1 MKWFFCIR
9 WILLTKVIAKNG
21 TKTMKA
27 VYILAVGILCFCSA
41 SVEAGDVVV
50 SGRQILV
57 EDTPYFIKGI
67 CYHPVPKGSRER
79 DFGTLTE
86 DLALM
91 TEAGVNTIRIYSP
104 VDDKAVLDEIHAAGL
119 KLIVGFGFNQGGNF
133 DIWSGSF
140 TNYINKYK
148 DHDAILMW
156 ELGNEYNYHP
166 EWFGSL
172 EGWYHAL
179 TNAAGMVHRID
190 PSHPVATAHGELP
203 NKLALSSCPNID
215 VWGMNAYR
223 WDHPEKIFDEW
234 KSVSKKPMYL
244 SETGADSYMSID
256 SHGYEKGVNQEAQA
270 DATKEILDDVF
281 SNQDICSGV
290 TLFSFADGW
299 WKAGNPDIQDS
310 GGSAPN
316 SGGVPYDG
324 AANEEYWGM
333 VDIDR
338 NKKLA
343 YEVVKMKYNA
353 VPKK

>member
-1 MKWFFCIR
+1 MSI
-9 WILLTKVIAKNG
+9 KVIC
-21 TKTMKA
+21 
-27 VYILAVGILCFCSA
+27 ILAVGILCSCSA
-41 SVEAGDVVV
+41 TVETNGVKI

-57 EDTPYFIKGI
+57 DGAPYFIKGI
-67 CYHPVPKGSRER
+67 CYHPVPKGSQTR
-79 DFGTLTE
+79 DFESLTE

-91 TEAGVNTIRIYSP
+91 VEAGVNTIRIYSP
-104 VDDKAVLDEIHAAGL
+104 IDDEAVLDEIHAAGL
-119 KLIVGFGFNQGGNF
+119 KLIVGFGFNQDGIF

-179 TNAAGMVHRID
+179 TNAAGIVHQID

-203 NKLALSSCPNID
+203 DALALASCPNVD
-215 VWGMNAYR
+215 VWGMNVYR
-223 WDHPEKIFDEW
+223 WDNPEAIFEEW
-234 KSVSKKPMYL
+234 AAVSSKPMYL
-244 SETGADSYMSID
+244 SETGGDSYMTVAN
-256 SHGYEKGVNQEAQA
+256 HGYEKGVNQRAQA
-270 DATKEILDDVF
+270 DANKKILDAIF
-281 SNQDICSGV
+281 RHPDICSGV
-290 TLFSFADGW
+290 TLFSFTDGW
-299 WKAGNPDIQDS
+299 WKAGNPDKQDR

-324 AANEEYWGM
+324 AANEEYWGI

-338 NKKLA
+338 NKKETFSVVQAKYHTTPAKPLGLRS
-343 YEVVKMKYNA
+343 EVKEGTPAGEAPTN
-353 VPKK
+353 